1 MPLLPVISICLSFL
15 FLISEL
21 VLALTKHSV
30 KKSTI
35 RKRDKGSLLIM
46 WIIIGLSLT
55 AGFNLAKF
63 HDWRFV
69 NFFTGSVGIILLLAG
84 LTIRWIA
91 ILQLRKAFTVN
102 VAVSINQILKT
113 DGLYRI
119 VRHPG
124 YLGLLLIMT
133 GEALT
138 MNTFISFIIVFV
150 PICLAIL
157 YRIHIE
163 EKLLEEFFGDA
174 YRNYKLHTRRII
186 PFIY

>member
-1 MPLLPVISICLSFL
+1 MPLLLVISICLSFL
-15 FLISEL
+15 FLFSEL
-21 VLALTKHSV
+21 ILALTKHSA
-30 KKSTI
+30 KKSTY
-35 RKRDKGSLLIM
+35 KKSDKGSLLIM

-55 AGFNLAKF
+55 AGFNLTKF

-69 NFFTGSVGIILLLAG
+69 NFLTASAGLILVLAG

-102 VAVSINQILKT
+102 VAVSVNQILKT
-113 DGLYRI
+113 DGLYRL
-119 VRHPG
+119 VRHPS
-124 YLGLLLIMT
+124 YFGLLLIMT

-138 MNTFISFIIVFV
+138 MNTLISFIIVFV

-157 YRIHIE
+157 YRIYIE
-163 EKLLEEFFGDA
+163 EKLLVEFFGDT
-174 YRNYKLHTRRII
+174 YRNYKLNTWRII